1 MTPLDQFHE
10 AYFRYSLAHRLWID
24 CGNQLLEG
32 KGTPEER
39 QALLDETLKLAVCV
53 SDTVND
59 VEALIAGAIEYVQSE
74 GGDPDRLEEISLASN
89 IITEDRAEADDFHKF
104 VSGVRL
110 GGVPRKPRKPKI
122 ANPFVPEEEDEPECE
137 ESDVSEIEETV
148 EETVEES
155 EETEEQPKP
164 KKKRRFWK

>member
-24 CGNQLLEG
+24 CGKQLLEG
-32 KGTPEER
+32 EGTPEER
-39 QALLDETLKLAVCV
+39 QVLLDETLKLAVCV
-53 SDTVND
+53 SDAVND
-59 VEALIAGAIEYVQSE
+59 VESLIAEAIEFVQAQ

-110 GGVPRKPRKPKI
+110 GGVPRRPRKPKI
-122 ANPFVPEEEDEPECE
+122 ANPFVADEEEPEGDE
-137 ESDVSEIEETV
+137 SETV
-148 EETVEES
+148 EVEGAVEDTVEES
-155 EETEEQPKP
+155 SEESEEPPKS
-164 KKKRRFWK
+164 KKKRWFRR